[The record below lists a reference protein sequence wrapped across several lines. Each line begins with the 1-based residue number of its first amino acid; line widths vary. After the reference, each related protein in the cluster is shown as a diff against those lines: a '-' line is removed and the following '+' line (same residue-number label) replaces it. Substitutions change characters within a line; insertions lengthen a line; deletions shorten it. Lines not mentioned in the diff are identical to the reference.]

1 MHEIVTLTQVIR
13 KQKILGAMRRVLLQE
28 KHFQAM
34 TKQKEKLT
42 QNKSLWDQLAEAEKR
57 E

>member
-13 KQKILGAMRRVLLQE
+13 KQKILGAMRRLLLQE